1 MMATGWQ
8 NIRVKTLVECNH
20 FIEESLTALFFS
32 FTVTHSQSLL
42 YVVLLSYHFLEG
54 YFMVKIF
61 ISHATTDGDLATE
74 LMDLLQNQFNLTRD
88 DFFHTSDSQLE
99 YGGNWIEQIRKGM
112 EDASIILPIITP
124 NYLESEF
131 CLCELG
137 ASWVNQQSLVPVII
151 PPLDHNA
158 LQNTPYRSW
167 LQSITLNSKADLSE
181 LASAMTEKG
190 IGHPN
195 IARFNKRAEK
205 FYIDHLTPFI
215 QKMNER
221 EILTPA
227 AIKAIVEEKE
237 SLEEAF
243 NLAEADLLKLE
254 KENSELRNMKDTEQI
269 KAFDRAQ
276 MSEWGTFI
284 QSVEDARKQLKS
296 LPNFVVSVL
305 YHDHKKNKY
314 RGFYGDSDDLQNARK
329 FESQGFV
336 VWDDGWVPDFDHPAV
351 ERALQVI
358 KDLASNINNL
368 GDVIEER
375 FNEEYHDIR
384 LSLEYSPFWEEV
396 LNQTIQHSTS

>member
-1 MMATGWQ
+1 M
-8 NIRVKTLVECNH
+8 I
-20 FIEESLTALFFS
+20 
-32 FTVTHSQSLL
+32 
-42 YVVLLSYHFLEG
+42 
-54 YFMVKIF
+54 KIF
-61 ISHATTDGDLATE
+61 ISHATTDGDLATD

-88 DFFHTSDSQLE
+88 NFFHTSDYQLK
-99 YGGNWIEQIRKGM
+99 YGGNWIEQIREGM
-112 EDASIILPIITP
+112 KDASIILPIITP

-151 PPLDHNA
+151 PPLDHHA
-158 LQNTPYRSW
+158 LQSTPYRSW
-167 LQSITLNSKADLSE
+167 LQSITLNSKANLSE

-205 FYIDHLTPFI
+205 FYTDHLTPFI

-243 NLAEADLLKLE
+243 NLAEADLMKLE
-254 KENSELRNMKDTEQI
+254 KENAELRKLKDAEQV
-269 KAFDRAQ
+269 KAFDHAQ
-276 MSEWGTFI
+276 MSEWDAFI
-284 QSVEDARKQLKS
+284 KSVEDARKQLNT
-296 LPNFVVSVL
+296 LPAFVVSIL
-305 YHDHKKNKY
+305 YHDNKKNKY
-314 RGFYGDSDDLQNARK
+314 YGFYGDTTDDLQNARK
-329 FESQGFV
+329 FESQGFI
-336 VWDDGWVPDFDHPAV
+336 VWDDGWIPDFEHPAV
-351 ERALQVI
+351 ERVGQAI
-358 KDLASNINNL
+358 NNLASNINEH

-375 FNEEYHDIR
+375 FSEEYPDVR
-384 LSLEYSPFWEEV
+384 FGLEYSPFWEDI